1 MQLVGYKMKILIYLL
16 PFYSYQCLILS
27 QLFLV
32 DFQTGLYFLTVGTG
46 YVYSTRGVHCAYRTH
61 SSLLQLVGS
70 CGRERECAEWG
81 KNSELATDNL
91 IVTMA
96 MQDMFASL
104 ETEEKLELLYN
115 NSLVEGKNLEIL
127 MNNTDQFF
135 LIVIAIIIFF
145 MQCGFAFLEAGS
157 VR

>member
-1 MQLVGYKMKILIYLL
+1 M
-16 PFYSYQCLILS
+16 
-27 QLFLV
+27 
-32 DFQTGLYFLTVGTG
+32 
-46 YVYSTRGVHCAYRTH
+46 
-61 SSLLQLVGS
+61 
-70 CGRERECAEWG
+70 
-81 KNSELATDNL
+81 AT
-91 IVTMA
+91 
-96 MQDMFASL
+96 QDMFASL

-115 NSLVEGKNLEIL
+115 ISLVEGKNLEIL

>member
-1 MQLVGYKMKILIYLL
+1 M
-16 PFYSYQCLILS
+16 
-27 QLFLV
+27 
-32 DFQTGLYFLTVGTG
+32 
-46 YVYSTRGVHCAYRTH
+46 
-61 SSLLQLVGS
+61 
-70 CGRERECAEWG
+70 
-81 KNSELATDNL
+81 AT
-91 IVTMA
+91 
-96 MQDMFASL
+96 QDMFASL

>member
-1 MQLVGYKMKILIYLL
+1 
-16 PFYSYQCLILS
+16 
-27 QLFLV
+27 
-32 DFQTGLYFLTVGTG
+32 
-46 YVYSTRGVHCAYRTH
+46 
-61 SSLLQLVGS
+61 
-70 CGRERECAEWG
+70 
-81 KNSELATDNL
+81 
-91 IVTMA
+91 MA

-115 NSLVEGKNLEIL
+115 NSLVKGKNLEIL

>member
-1 MQLVGYKMKILIYLL
+1 
-16 PFYSYQCLILS
+16 
-27 QLFLV
+27 
-32 DFQTGLYFLTVGTG
+32 
-46 YVYSTRGVHCAYRTH
+46 
-61 SSLLQLVGS
+61 
-70 CGRERECAEWG
+70 
-81 KNSELATDNL
+81 
-91 IVTMA
+91 MA
-96 MQDMFASL
+96 SQDMFASL

>member
-1 MQLVGYKMKILIYLL
+1 
-16 PFYSYQCLILS
+16 
-27 QLFLV
+27 
-32 DFQTGLYFLTVGTG
+32 
-46 YVYSTRGVHCAYRTH
+46 
-61 SSLLQLVGS
+61 
-70 CGRERECAEWG
+70 
-81 KNSELATDNL
+81 
-91 IVTMA
+91 MA

>member
-1 MQLVGYKMKILIYLL
+1 MH
-16 PFYSYQCLILS
+16 
-27 QLFLV
+27 
-32 DFQTGLYFLTVGTG
+32 
-46 YVYSTRGVHCAYRTH
+46 STCSEHCAYHTH

-70 CGRERECAEWG
+70 CGRGRECAEWG
-81 KNSELATDNL
+81 KNCELVSDNL

-145 MQCGFAFLEAGS
+145 MQCGIGRDVTLVLVVCLTGL
-157 VR
+157 

>member
-1 MQLVGYKMKILIYLL
+1 M
-16 PFYSYQCLILS
+16 
-27 QLFLV
+27 
-32 DFQTGLYFLTVGTG
+32 
-46 YVYSTRGVHCAYRTH
+46 
-61 SSLLQLVGS
+61 
-70 CGRERECAEWG
+70 
-81 KNSELATDNL
+81 AT
-91 IVTMA
+91 
-96 MQDMFASL
+96 QDMFASL

-145 MQCGFAFLEAGS
+145 MQCGFAFLEVGS